1 MAKLAEKI
9 FSVTNSGAHKVVRI
23 LGITLKFKSRINM
36 LCLKIEEQAERER
49 ALERELTSLMKTVHI
64 AMITDTNYV
73 APTLVAIKSM
83 FLNKPKNIAYKIYII
98 TTDLAAEDITKL
110 QNLQCYGLDIQIIN
124 CQNLIAQYLTL
135 QQHRH
140 VSHAALLK
148 FFLPEI
154 LSSIDKVLYI
164 DSDVLVQDSLEPL
177 YETNIQNYYAAVVRD
192 TLSVLNRDYMDSLG
206 INNQYYFN
214 SGVMLLN
221 LQKMREDNIS
231 QKLVVFRTQK
241 EQHFM
246 DQDAFNGVIGHQV
259 QYVSY
264 KYNFLNYYLTVMDKK
279 QLSDF
284 FEEDLTQYEQDEDLY
299 RHCVI
304 LHLGGKEKPWLEDM
318 GFLSELYYSYANLTN
333 EIY

>member
-23 LGITLKFKSRINM
+23 LGITLKFKSRVNM
-36 LCLKIEEQAERER
+36 LRLKVEEQEACISSLRTTVEKQVARER

-83 FLNKPKNIAYKIYII
+83 FFNKPKNIAYKIYII

-192 TLSVLNRDYMDSLG
+192 TLSVLGREYMQSVG

-214 SGVMLLN
+214 SGVLLLN
-221 LQKMREDNIS
+221 LQKMREDSIS

-241 EQHFM
+241 EQNFM

-259 QYVSY
+259 RYVSY
-264 KYNFLNYYLTVMDKK
+264 KYNFLNYYLTVMNKK
-279 QLSDF
+279 QLSF
-284 FEEDLTQYEQDEDLY
+284 FLKK
-299 RHCVI
+299 I
-304 LHLGGKEKPWLEDM
+304 
-318 GFLSELYYSYANLTN
+318 
-333 EIY
+333 